1 MAWMTVFVVTMA
13 FKYATMI
20 DPPIPSFDFN
30 PNLHKNTIGE
40 NENGDLYEA
49 YKTSHLLEDIQQQRL
64 KQHLIDILLH
74 PDQGVPLIYVE
85 ERPTPEDGTEGSEYF
100 NQFPELQK
108 DSKTEINQ
116 VPFKRSRYYRKYPW
130 KRQNSRETY
139 DAENRYMCQPS
150 KDDVFRLL
158 VALHEA
164 RQGNSRTVNF
174 CNRKRPATAVFTNI
188 RFLGRKK

>member
-1 MAWMTVFVVTMA
+1 MAWMTILVATMA
-13 FKYATMI
+13 FKYAAMI
-20 DPPIPSFDFN
+20 DASIPTFDFH
-30 PNLHKNTIGE
+30 PHLQRNTIGGKE
-40 NENGDLYEA
+40 SEDPYEA
-49 YKTSHLLEDIQQQRL
+49 YKTSHLLEDLQLQRL
-64 KQHLIDILLH
+64 KQHLVDILLH

-85 ERPTPEDGTEGSEYF
+85 EYPTGEQDTESDAYY

-108 DSKTEINQ
+108 DPKKELTE
-116 VPFKRSRYYRKYPW
+116 VPFKRSR
-130 KRQNSRETY
+130 Y

-158 VALHEA
+158 VALHDA

-174 CNRKRPATAVFTNI
+174 CNRRRAATAVFTNI

>member
-1 MAWMTVFVVTMA
+1 MESD
-13 FKYATMI
+13 I
-20 DPPIPSFDFN
+20 HP
-30 PNLHKNTIGE
+30 
-40 NENGDLYEA
+40 YEA
-49 YKTSHLLEDIQQQRL
+49 YKTSHLLEDLQLQRL
-64 KQHLIDILLH
+64 KQHLVDILLH

-85 ERPTPEDGTEGSEYF
+85 EYPTGEQDTESDAYY

-108 DSKTEINQ
+108 DPKKELTE

-130 KRQNSRETY
+130 KRQNSREAY

-158 VALHEA
+158 VALHDA

-174 CNRKRPATAVFTNI
+174 CNRRRAATAVFTNI